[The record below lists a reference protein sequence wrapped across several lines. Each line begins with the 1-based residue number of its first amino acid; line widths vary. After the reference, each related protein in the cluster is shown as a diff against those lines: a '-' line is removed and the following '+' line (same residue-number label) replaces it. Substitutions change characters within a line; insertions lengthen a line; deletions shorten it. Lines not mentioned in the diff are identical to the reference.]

1 MNANP
6 VRAKLLAGGT
16 TFGTMAFEFFTPG
29 LARILASAG
38 AEYVILDQEHS
49 GAGIDTI
56 KAQCALARGAG
67 IVPIVRVPNGTKE
80 LICPVLDAG
89 ALGIMLPMVETAEE
103 ARALVQWCRYRPLG
117 KRGLALG
124 LANDSYE
131 TAPPR
136 AAMDAANE
144 AILTIA
150 MIETTAGLRN
160 ARAILG
166 TPGIDLG
173 WIGHFDLSDSLGIA
187 GDFTNPLFTT
197 AEAEILAAGRETNT
211 PMGWLANDGA
221 AARAGIQRGF
231 RALCLNT
238 DVGLLRAALSAEIIA
253 AKG

>member
-1 MNANP
+1 MIANP
-6 VRAKLLAGGT
+6 VRQKLLAGGT
-16 TFGTMAFEFFTPG
+16 AFGTMAFEFFTPG
-29 LARILASAG
+29 LARILAAAG
-38 AEYVILDQEHS
+38 ADYVILDQEHS

-89 ALGIMLPMVETAEE
+89 ALGIMLPMVETPEE
-103 ARALVQWCRYRPLG
+103 AQALVQWCRYRPLG

-131 TAPPR
+131 PHPPR
-136 AAMDAANE
+136 AAMDAANDS
-144 AILTIA
+144 ILTIA

-160 ARAILG
+160 ARAILS

-187 GDFTNPLFTT
+187 GDFANPLFTT
-197 AEAEILAAGRETNT
+197 AEAEILAAARDTNT
-211 PMGWLANDGA
+211 PMGWLAGDGA
-221 AARAGIQRGF
+221 AAREGIRKGF
-231 RALCLNT
+231 RALCLST
-238 DVGLLRAALSAEIIA
+238 DVALLRTALASEIA
-253 AKG
+253 AAKA